1 MVGCTEPATA
11 ALNTVTLQVD
21 KGAKEKLKFLVDT
34 GDQLSTCRY
43 ASIREGSVYVSKRGV
58 NVRGI
63 SSCTER
69 TLGEIEMSLSTENY
83 ETTHNFHIVGDGVRI
98 PYDGILGQDFF
109 TSKKA
114 KIDF

>member
-21 KGAKEKLKFLVDT
+21 KGVKKLKFFIDT
-34 GDQLSTCRY
+34 GAQLSLCKHT
-43 ASIREGSVYVSKRGV
+43 SIKEGSVYDPKRVV

-69 TLGEIEMSLSTENY
+69 TLGETEMGLSTENHK
-83 ETTHNFHIVGDGVRI
+83 TKHIFHVACDGIRI
-98 PYDGILGQDFF
+98 P
-109 TSKKA
+109 
-114 KIDF
+114 